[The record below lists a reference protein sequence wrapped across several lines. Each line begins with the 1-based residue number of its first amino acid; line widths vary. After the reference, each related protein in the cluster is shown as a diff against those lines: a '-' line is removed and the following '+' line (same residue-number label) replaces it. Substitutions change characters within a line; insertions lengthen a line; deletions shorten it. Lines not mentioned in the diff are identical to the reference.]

1 MFGYSGSEELVFGVN
16 FLIHFTV
23 ISILAVFIS
32 WILKAIIKQEDLRP
46 CHVILSS
53 LQSGVT
59 RQERPILTK
68 RVSGIGRK
76 KSVRKIYPRAATQ
89 DVGLFSLT
97 AELWASVI
105 YYNSIS

>member
-23 ISILAVFIS
+23 ISILDVFIS
-32 WILKAIIKQEDLRP
+32 WILKVIIKQDLRP
-46 CHVILSS
+46 YHVILSS

-68 RVSGIGRK
+68 PVSGIGRK

-89 DVGLFSLT
+89 DMGLFSLT

>member
-68 RVSGIGRK
+68 PVSGIGRK

-97 AELWASVI
+97 AELWASVV